1 MKNTKSHLVRLNE
14 KYTVDLNRVTYV
26 KKHEW
31 NSTWSGKLTKYHEIN
46 IFFDVSCG
54 NNFSVDIS
62 SSKEEE
68 INRILDLII
77 EK

>member
-1 MKNTKSHLVRLNE
+1 MQNTKSNLVRLNE
-14 KYTVDLNRVTYV
+14 KYTVDLNRVIYV

-31 NSTWSGKLTKYHEIN
+31 NGTWSGKLTKYHEIN